1 MTRRSVL
8 AIVFFLI
15 GCRDHR
21 VIQPTLA
28 LPRPGTPVPA
38 FAFTLLDGS
47 PLSVTDL
54 RGKPAVLF
62 LWSTHCPTSRA
73 ALAEY
78 KAIQAAY
85 GERADVVLLSD
96 DATQAELSLLPRVL
110 GDSGITGRVAL
121 ARGELSKV
129 FDQSRDAPER
139 DTARIEFVL
148 PAYLLLD
155 GNGRVVTRS
164 WGPDAAMIRASLDS
178 LLGKA
183 ADAGR

>member
-1 MTRRSVL
+1 MTGRFIL
-8 AIVFFLI
+8 AMAFVLI

-28 LPRPGTPVPA
+28 LPRPGAPVPA

-47 PLSVTDL
+47 SLAATDL

-121 ARGELSKV
+121 AHGELAKV
-129 FDQSRDAPER
+129 FDQSRSAPER

-155 GNGRVVTRS
+155 GSGRVVTRS
-164 WGPDAAMIRASLDS
+164 WGPDASTIRASLDS
-178 LLGKA
+178 LLTKV
-183 ADAGR
+183 ADSSR